1 MMVHRRGRSWSKQ
14 KTDCATPS
22 HAGLQRRRAPQRFRC
37 PGAHHAKRGR
47 YLDRHRRRDRA
58 ATTANTPRTKCRNSP
73 KLARA
78 EGVEAGIK
86 IGLARASNGGGNGHL
101 TLPKPVEMA
110 EYCHE
115 RLGRLKDDKQRDFI
129 GEMYVIT
136 QQEVRLS
143 PGRLG
148 YLASIYIQIGGKT

>member
-1 MMVHRRGRSWSKQ
+1 MQ
-14 KTDCATPS
+14 EFA
-22 HAGLQRRRAPQRFRC
+22 Q
-37 PGAHHAKRGR
+37 
-47 YLDRHRRRDRA
+47 
-58 ATTANTPRTKCRNSP
+58 
-73 KLARA
+73 LARA

-129 GEMYVIT
+129 SDMYVVT
-136 QQEVRLS
+136 QRGRSLS

-148 YLASIYIQIGGKT
+148 YLASIYIKIGGRT